1 MRTICDKCDAMIEIP
16 NERSAGKTFKLRCRE
31 CGAMIVVKGPMDP
44 SEPTPMRVLPKM
56 KWFVVI
62 NGEAVGPLKTSE
74 VFERYVNGEITN
86 LTNIWR
92 KGFDGY
98 KELWRVSE
106 FDALTG
112 RGSSD

>member
-1 MRTICDKCDAMIEIP
+1 MIEVP
-16 NERSAGKTFKLRCRE
+16 NERAFGKTFKLRCRE
-31 CGAMIVVKGPMDP
+31 CGTSVVVTGPIDP
-44 SEPTPMRVLPKM
+44 SEPTPHRIIPKAR
-56 KWFVVI
+56 WFVVI

-74 VFERYVNGEITN
+74 VFERYVNGEISN
-86 LTNIWR
+86 LTYIWR

-112 RGSSD
+112 RGKS